1 MKIGYARVSTTGQS
15 YEIQEEKLKAAGCE
29 KVLAEKLSGKS
40 ADNRKALQTLIEYV
54 REGDTVMVTKL
65 DRLARSVSDA
75 VKIVEALEAKG
86 VDFVVLDNAS
96 IDTRTPQGKMV
107 FHILAA
113 VGEMERSLIN
123 ERTAE
128 GREKAMA
135 EGVKFGRKEALSEA
149 RVKQLREDAKTFT
162 GSKTEL
168 GKKYGIS
175 RATVYRL
182 LPDSPTPSTVPLM
195 D

>member
-1 MKIGYARVSTTGQS
+1 MKVGYARVSTIGQS
-15 YEIQEEKLKAAGCE
+15 YEIQEEKLKEAGCE
-29 KVLAEKLSGKS
+29 KVLAEKLSGKTT
-40 ADNRKALQTLIEYV
+40 DNRKALQDLIEYV

-86 VDFVVLDNAS
+86 ADFVVLDNAS

-135 EGVKFGRKEALSEA
+135 EGVRFGRKVALNDA
-149 RVKQLREDAKTFT
+149 KMRDLREEAKTFT
-162 GSKTEL
+162 GSKADL

-182 LPDSPTPSTVPLM
+182 LEEPQDTAPA
-195 D
+195 

>member
-15 YEIQEEKLKAAGCE
+15 YEIQEQKLREAGCE
-29 KVLAEKLSGKS
+29 KVLAEKQSGKS
-40 ADNRKALQTLIEYV
+40 ADARKALQDMLEFV

-65 DRLARSVSDA
+65 DRLARSLSDA
-75 VKIVEALEAKG
+75 VKIVETLETKG
-86 VDFVVLDNAS
+86 AHFVVLDNAS

-128 GREKAMA
+128 GRQKAMQD
-135 EGVKFGRKEALSEA
+135 GVKFGRKAALTDVNEV
-149 RVKQLREDAKTFT
+149 RKLREEAKTFT
-162 GSKTEL
+162 GSKAEL
-168 GKKYGIS
+168 GEKYGIS

-182 LPDSPTPSTVPLM
+182 LEEPQDIPAS
-195 D
+195 

>member
-1 MKIGYARVSTTGQS
+1 MKVGYARVSTTGQS
-15 YEIQEEKLKAAGCE
+15 YEIQQQKLREAGCE
-29 KVLAEKLSGKS
+29 KVMAEKQSGKAVNS
-40 ADNRKALQTLIEYV
+40 RKELQKMLEFV

-75 VKIVEALEAKG
+75 VKIVETLEAKK
-86 VDFVVLDNAS
+86 VDFVVLDNTS

-107 FHILAA
+107 FHIIAA

-128 GREKAMA
+128 GRQKAMQ
-135 EGVKFGRKEALSEA
+135 EGVKFGRRESLTNAEVRK
-149 RVKQLREDAKTFT
+149 LREEAQTFN

-182 LPDSPTPSTVPLM
+182 LEEPQNISAA
-195 D
+195 

>member
-1 MKIGYARVSTTGQS
+1 MKIGYARVSTAGQS
-15 YEIQEEKLKAAGCE
+15 YELQEQKLRNEGCE
-29 KVLAEKLSGKS
+29 KIIAEKQSGKT
-40 ADNRKALQTLIEYV
+40 ADNRKALQTLIEFA
-54 REGDTVMVTKL
+54 REGDTVIVTKL

-75 VKIVEALEAKG
+75 VKIVEELEAKG
-86 VDFVVLDNAS
+86 VDFAVLDNAS
-96 IDTRTPQGKMV
+96 IDTRTPQGKLV

-135 EGVKFGRKEALSEA
+135 EGVRFGRRKALSPDEM
-149 RVKQLREDAKTFT
+149 RDFREDAKTFI
-162 GSKTEL
+162 GSKADL
-168 GKKYGIS
+168 GKKHGVS

-182 LPDSPTPSTVPLM
+182 LEEPQDVPAA
-195 D
+195 

>member
-1 MKIGYARVSTTGQS
+1 
-15 YEIQEEKLKAAGCE
+15 
-29 KVLAEKLSGKS
+29 
-40 ADNRKALQTLIEYV
+40 
-54 REGDTVMVTKL
+54 MVTKL

-75 VKIVEALEAKG
+75 VKIVEALEAKL

-96 IDTRTPQGKMV
+96 IDTRTPHGKMV
-107 FHILAA
+107 FHVLAA

-135 EGVKFGRKEALSEA
+135 EGVRFGRKVALTDA
-149 RVKQLREDAKTFT
+149 KVRDLREQAKTFT
-162 GSKTEL
+162 GSKADL
-168 GKKYGIS
+168 GRKFGIS

-182 LPDSPTPSTVPLM
+182 LEEPQDAAPA
-195 D
+195 

>member
-1 MKIGYARVSTTGQS
+1 MKVGYARVSTTGQN
-15 YEIQEEKLKAAGCE
+15 YEIQEQKLREAGCE
-29 KVLAEKLSGKS
+29 EIWAEKQSGKAAES
-40 ADNRKALQTLIEYV
+40 RKELQAMLNYV
-54 REGDTVMVTKL
+54 RTGDTVMVTKL

-75 VKIVEALEAKG
+75 VRIVEALEAKR

-107 FHILAA
+107 FHVLAA

-128 GREKAMA
+128 GRQKAKQD
-135 EGVKFGRKEALSEA
+135 GVKFGRKEALTDAEV
-149 RVKQLREDAKTFT
+149 RKLREEAKTFT
-162 GSKTEL
+162 GSKAEL

-182 LPDSPTPSTVPLM
+182 LEESQDTAAA
-195 D
+195 

>member
-15 YEIQEEKLKAAGCE
+15 YEIQEHKLREAGCE
-29 KVLAEKLSGKS
+29 KIMAEKQSGKS
-40 ADNRKALQTLIEYV
+40 ANDRKELQELVTWA
-54 REGDTVMVTKL
+54 REGDTVIVTKL

-75 VKIVEALEAKG
+75 VKIIEALEAKG
-86 VDFVVLDNAS
+86 AGFKVLDSPN
-96 IDTRTPQGKMV
+96 IDTTTPQGKLV

-135 EGVKFGRKEALSEA
+135 EGVRFGRKVALTDA
-149 RVKQLREDAKTFT
+149 KMRNLREEAKTFI
-162 GSKTEL
+162 GSKADL

-182 LPDSPTPSTVPLM
+182 LEEPQGTPA

>member
-1 MKIGYARVSTTGQS
+1 MKVGYARVSTTGQS
-15 YEIQEEKLKAAGCE
+15 YEIQEQKLREAGCE
-29 KVLAEKLSGKS
+29 KVMAEKQSGKAVDS
-40 ADNRKALQTLIEYV
+40 RTELRKVLEFV
-54 REGDTVMVTKL
+54 REGDTVIVTKL

-75 VKIVEALEAKG
+75 VKIVETLEAKG

-96 IDTRTPQGKMV
+96 IDTRTAQGKMV

-128 GREKAMA
+128 GRQKALQ
-135 EGVKFGRKEALSEA
+135 EGVKFGRKEALTDAEV
-149 RVKQLREDAKTFT
+149 RKLREEAQTFN
-162 GSKTEL
+162 GSKAEL

-182 LPDSPTPSTVPLM
+182 LGEP
-195 D
+195 

>member
-1 MKIGYARVSTTGQS
+1 
-15 YEIQEEKLKAAGCE
+15 
-29 KVLAEKLSGKS
+29 
-40 ADNRKALQTLIEYV
+40 
-54 REGDTVMVTKL
+54 
-65 DRLARSVSDA
+65 
-75 VKIVEALEAKG
+75 VEALEAKG
-86 VDFVVLDNAS
+86 VDFVVLDNAA

-128 GREKAMA
+128 GREKAMK

-149 RVKQLREDAKTFT
+149 QVQQLRKEAKTFT
-162 GSKTEL
+162 GSKAEL

-182 LPDSPTPSTVPLM
+182 LPELA
-195 D
+195 

>member
-15 YEIQEEKLKAAGCE
+15 YEIQEQKLREAGCE
-29 KVLAEKLSGKS
+29 KITAEKQSGKT
-40 ADNRKALQTLIEYV
+40 ADDRKALQDLIGFA
-54 REGDTVMVTKL
+54 RTGDTVIVTKL

-96 IDTRTPQGKMV
+96 IDTRTPHGKLV

-135 EGVKFGRKEALSEA
+135 GGVRFGRKEALSAAE
-149 RVKQLREDAKTFT
+149 VLKLREEAKTFT
-162 GSKTEL
+162 GSKADL
-168 GKKYGIS
+168 GRKYGKSGIS

-182 LPDSPTPSTVPLM
+182 LEEPKDTPPT
-195 D
+195 

>member
-15 YEIQEEKLKAAGCE
+15 FEIQEQKLRAAGCE
-29 KVLAEKLSGKS
+29 KIMAEKQSGKTT
-40 ADNRKALQTLIEYV
+40 DNRKALQDLIEFA
-54 REGDTVMVTKL
+54 RAGDTVMVTKL

-75 VKIVEALEAKG
+75 VKIVEALEAKL

-96 IDTRTPQGKMV
+96 IDTRTPHGKMV
-107 FHILAA
+107 FHVLAA

-135 EGVKFGRKEALSEA
+135 EGVRFGRKEALSSAEV
-149 RVKQLREDAKTFT
+149 RKLRKEAKTFT
-162 GSKTEL
+162 GSKADL
-168 GKKYGIS
+168 GRRYGIS

-182 LPDSPTPSTVPLM
+182 LEEPQETAPA
-195 D
+195 

>member
-1 MKIGYARVSTTGQS
+1 MKVGYARVSTTGQS
-15 YEIQEEKLKAAGCE
+15 YEIQEQKLREAGCE
-29 KVLAEKLSGKS
+29 EVRAEKQSGKT
-40 ADNRKALQTLIEYV
+40 ADSRKELQEMLKYV
-54 REGDTVMVTKL
+54 RKGDTVIVTKL

-75 VKIVEALEAKG
+75 VKIIEALEAKG

-96 IDTRTPQGKMV
+96 IDTRTPQGKLV

-128 GREKAMA
+128 GRQKAMQ
-135 EGVKFGRKEALSEA
+135 EGVKFGRKEALTA
-149 RVKQLREDAKTFT
+149 DKVRKLREEAKTFN
-162 GSKTEL
+162 GSKAEL
-168 GKKYGIS
+168 GKKYSIS

-182 LPDSPTPSTVPLM
+182 LEEPQDISAA
-195 D
+195 

>member
-29 KVLAEKLSGKS
+29 KVLAEKLSGKTT
-40 ADNRKALQTLIEYV
+40 DNRKALQTLIEYV

-135 EGVKFGRKEALSEA
+135 EGVRFGRKDALSEA
-149 RVKQLREDAKTFT
+149 QVKQLREDAKTFT

-168 GKKYGIS
+168 GRRYGIS

-182 LPDSPTPSTVPLM
+182 LPE
-195 D
+195 

>member
-1 MKIGYARVSTTGQS
+1 MKIGYARVSTAGQS
-15 YEIQEEKLKAAGCE
+15 YEIQEHKLRNEGCE
-29 KVLAEKLSGKS
+29 KIIAEKQSGKT
-40 ADNRKALQTLIEYV
+40 ADDRKALQSLIEFA

-86 VDFVVLDNAS
+86 VHFAVLDNAS

-135 EGVKFGRKEALSEA
+135 EGVRFGRKEALSGDKVLA
-149 RVKQLREDAKTFT
+149 LRHEAKTFT
-162 GSKTEL
+162 GSKTDL
-168 GKKYGIS
+168 GNKYGIS

-182 LPDSPTPSTVPLM
+182 LEEPRDLPTV
-195 D
+195 

>member
-15 YEIQEEKLKAAGCE
+15 YDIQEQKLKEAGCE

-40 ADNRKALQTLIEYV
+40 ADNRKALQTLLEFV

-75 VKIVEALEAKG
+75 VNIVEALEAKG

-128 GREKAMA
+128 GRQKAME
-135 EGVKFGRKEALSEA
+135 EGVKFGRKEALN
-149 RVKQLREDAKTFT
+149 D
-162 GSKTEL
+162 
-168 GKKYGIS
+168 
-175 RATVYRL
+175 
-182 LPDSPTPSTVPLM
+182 
-195 D
+195 

>member
-1 MKIGYARVSTTGQS
+1 MKVGYARVSTTGQS
-15 YEIQEEKLKAAGCE
+15 YEIQEQKLREAGCE
-29 KVLAEKLSGKS
+29 KVMAEKQSGKV
-40 ADNRKALQTLIEYV
+40 ADSRQELQKMLEFV

-75 VKIVEALEAKG
+75 VKIVEALETKR

-128 GREKAMA
+128 GRHKAMQ
-135 EGVKFGRKEALSEA
+135 EGVKFGRKEALNDAEV
-149 RVKQLREDAKTFT
+149 RKLREEAKTFI
-162 GSKTEL
+162 GSKAEL

-182 LPDSPTPSTVPLM
+182 LEEAQDTAAA
-195 D
+195 

>member
-1 MKIGYARVSTTGQS
+1 MKVGYARVSTTGQS
-15 YEIQEEKLKAAGCE
+15 YEIQEQKLREAGCE
-29 KVLAEKLSGKS
+29 KVMAEKQSGKAVDS
-40 ADNRKALQTLIEYV
+40 RTELRKMLEFV
-54 REGDTVMVTKL
+54 REGDTVIVTKL

-75 VKIVEALEAKG
+75 VKIVETLEAKG

-96 IDTRTPQGKMV
+96 IDTRTAQGKMV

-128 GREKAMA
+128 GRQKALQ
-135 EGVKFGRKEALSEA
+135 EGVKFGRKEALTDAEVRNLREEA
-149 RVKQLREDAKTFT
+149 RTFN
-162 GSKTEL
+162 GSKAEL

-182 LPDSPTPSTVPLM
+182 LEESQEMPPV
-195 D
+195 

>member
-1 MKIGYARVSTTGQS
+1 MKVGYARVSTTGQS
-15 YEIQEEKLKAAGCE
+15 YEIQEQKLREAECERIMAEKQSGKAAD
-29 KVLAEKLSGKS
+29 S
-40 ADNRKALQTLIEYV
+40 RKELQKMLEFV

-75 VKIVEALEAKG
+75 VKIVETLEAKG

-96 IDTRTPQGKMV
+96 IDTRTPHGKMV

-128 GREKAMA
+128 GRQKAMQ
-135 EGVKFGRKEALSEA
+135 EGVKFGRKEALTDAEVRRLRGEA
-149 RVKQLREDAKTFT
+149 RAFN
-162 GSKTEL
+162 GSKAEL

-182 LPDSPTPSTVPLM
+182 LEKPQNISVA
-195 D
+195 

>member
-1 MKIGYARVSTTGQS
+1 MAGIKIGYARVSTTGQS
-15 YEIQEEKLKAAGCE
+15 YEIQEEKLKEAGCTE
-29 KVLAEKLSGKS
+29 FFAEKQSGKT
-40 ADNRKALQTLIEYV
+40 ATDRKALQELV
-54 REGDTVMVTKL
+54 KFARKGDTVMVTKL

-96 IDTRTPQGKMV
+96 IDTRTPQGKLV

-113 VGEMERSLIN
+113 VGEMERNLIN

-149 RVKQLREDAKTFT
+149 QVRQLREDAQTFT

-182 LPDSPTPSTVPLM
+182 LPELT
-195 D
+195 

>member
-40 ADNRKALQTLIEYV
+40 TDNRKALQTLIEYV

-135 EGVKFGRKEALSEA
+135 EGVKFGRKEALSEGQ
-149 RVKQLREDAKTFT
+149 VQQLREDAKTFT

-168 GKKYGIS
+168 GRKYGIS

-182 LPDSPTPSTVPLM
+182 LPELA
-195 D
+195 

>member
-1 MKIGYARVSTTGQS
+1 MKVGYARVSTTGQS
-15 YEIQEEKLKAAGCE
+15 YEIQEQKLREAGCE
-29 KVLAEKLSGKS
+29 RVMAEKQSGKAVDS
-40 ADNRKALQTLIEYV
+40 RKELQKMLEFV

-128 GREKAMA
+128 GRQKAMQ
-135 EGVKFGRKEALSEA
+135 EGVKFGRKEALTDAEV
-149 RVKQLREDAKTFT
+149 RKLREEAKTFN
-162 GSKTEL
+162 GSKAEL

-182 LPDSPTPSTVPLM
+182 LEEPQDISAT
-195 D
+195 

>member
-1 MKIGYARVSTTGQS
+1 MRIGYARVSTTGQS
-15 YEIQEEKLKAAGCE
+15 FEIQEHKLREAGCE
-29 KVLAEKLSGKS
+29 KIMAEKQSGKT
-40 ADNRKALQTLIEYV
+40 ADKRKALQDLIEFA
-54 REGDTVMVTKL
+54 RAGDTVMVTKL

-75 VKIVEALEAKG
+75 VKIVEALEAKQ

-96 IDTRTPQGKMV
+96 IDTRTPHGKMV
-107 FHILAA
+107 FHVLAA

-128 GREKAMA
+128 GRKKAMA
-135 EGVKFGRKEALSEA
+135 EGVRFGRNLALTDA
-149 RVKQLREDAKTFT
+149 KMRNLREEAKTFT

-168 GKKYGIS
+168 GRKYGIS

-182 LPDSPTPSTVPLM
+182 LEEPRDVPASA
-195 D
+195 

>member
-1 MKIGYARVSTTGQS
+1 MRQGKSMKVGYARVSTTGQN
-15 YEIQEEKLKAAGCE
+15 YEIQEKKLHEAGCE
-29 KVLAEKLSGKS
+29 KVLAEKQSGK
-40 ADNRKALQTLIEYV
+40 AANDRRELQRMLEFV

-75 VKIVEALEAKG
+75 VKIVERLEAKG
-86 VDFVVLDNAS
+86 VHFVVLDNAS

-128 GREKAMA
+128 GRRKAME
-135 EGVKFGRKEALSEA
+135 EGVKFGRKVALTA
-149 RVKQLREDAKTFT
+149 DAFQQLREEAKTFT
-162 GSKTEL
+162 GSKAEL
-168 GKKYGIS
+168 GRKFGVS

-182 LPDSPTPSTVPLM
+182 LGAES
-195 D
+195 

>member
-1 MKIGYARVSTTGQS
+1 
-15 YEIQEEKLKAAGCE
+15 
-29 KVLAEKLSGKS
+29 
-40 ADNRKALQTLIEYV
+40 
-54 REGDTVMVTKL
+54 MVTKL

-96 IDTRTPQGKMV
+96 IDTRTPQGKLV

-113 VGEMERSLIN
+113 VGEMERNLIN

-149 RVKQLREDAKTFT
+149 KVQQLREEAKSFT

-182 LPDSPTPSTVPLM
+182 LPELG
-195 D
+195 